1 MSAVLLF
8 ANMVQTYELL
18 VLWWIENVEQTVV

>member
-18 VLWWIENVEQTVV
+18 VLWWIKNVEQAVV